1 MAQRNAPNI
10 NLTQAFKIK
19 SMSTRGVSQKDIST
33 ALGIHRN
40 TVSNILVGKGA
51 ASEVAVSGTHYR
63 SAPLTRMLAPLA
75 TSSHLLRDGS

>member
-40 TVSNILVGKGA
+40 TVSNILVGKG
-51 ASEVAVSGTHYR
+51 
-63 SAPLTRMLAPLA
+63 
-75 TSSHLLRDGS
+75 LLRKLL